1 MAIYLVIGGVLLIDS
16 KVRDLVT
23 LNVYVCVC
31 VNQWLCQYIYFF
43 FIKNMDADTA
53 SECHIKSFQDGC
65 QCSFI

>member
-31 VNQWLCQYIYFF
+31 ESVVVPIYLFLF
-43 FIKNMDADTA
+43 HK
-53 SECHIKSFQDGC
+53 KYGR
-65 QCSFI
+65 